1 MTSNGRRSGPL
12 PLGGRRSGV
21 PAGMVTY
28 FDDLAV
34 EALEFMDVDNDR
46 VVVWVRISGRATG
59 SGI

>member
-1 MTSNGRRSGPL
+1 
-12 PLGGRRSGV
+12 
-21 PAGMVTY
+21 MVTY

-46 VVVWVRISGRATG
+46 VGVWVRISGRATG